1 MKHSLR
7 LYSCT
12 FCHTQVLICSNCDRG
27 QIYCASTCAL
37 TARKKSCKQANRRYQ
52 KTFKGKMNNAL
63 RQRRFRQRSK
73 KIVTDQ
79 GTQSTQQDAS
89 LHEVENKPK
98 QPVIKHDHSHIQCS
112 FCGEIV
118 QNYVR
123 TLFLHHLRRKK
134 SPTVDIYSQPP

>member
-73 KIVTDQ
+73 KIVTD
-79 GTQSTQQDAS
+79 
-89 LHEVENKPK
+89 
-98 QPVIKHDHSHIQCS
+98 CWR
-112 FCGEIV
+112 
-118 QNYVR
+118 R
-123 TLFLHHLRRKK
+123 TK
-134 SPTVDIYSQPP
+134 SAGIWRSYMSKLNTAC